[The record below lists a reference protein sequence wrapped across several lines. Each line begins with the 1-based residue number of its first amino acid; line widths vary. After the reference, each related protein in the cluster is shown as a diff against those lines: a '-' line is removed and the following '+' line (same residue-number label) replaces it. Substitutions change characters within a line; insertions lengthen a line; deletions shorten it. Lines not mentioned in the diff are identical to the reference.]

1 MSENML
7 SAVHDYI
14 SRGWAPI
21 PIPHR
26 GKGPR
31 IEAWQNLRINA
42 ETAPSHFNGTR
53 QNVGIILGKA
63 SGGLTDLDLDCPEAI
78 AAAPY
83 ILPKTAIF
91 GRASKPASHWIYC
104 TKLSATQDR
113 AAIKFLGSDKT
124 GLLEIRMGAGGAGA
138 QTVFPPSTHVSG
150 EAIEWVGPG
159 PSEIADVDGDDI
171 LQSAHRLA
179 AAAEL
184 ARNYPKIGG
193 RHDAAFVLGGFL
205 ARCEFSP
212 AEASLFV
219 EAVGAASL
227 QPGDKRRDMARTARN
242 GANAEKRAGFPMLAE
257 TFGKGAAKKV
267 AEWLDY
273 NGEDGAIAKGCNID
287 DAAGDPRLVTVK
299 GVQVRPNGEAQV
311 HSFAHG
317 GARYRLVHDVESI
330 AAAIEAAP
338 EADAAKVLAKLIVQS
353 DVGRDEADRLCKLA
367 GARAGCG
374 SRIAAKMVAEAK
386 AEQREAAARE
396 RRRLNALASTKARL
410 PVPLPD
416 AEAKPIMEQW
426 DDILAN
432 AAAPPMRDVE
442 GWPVMVELREIA
454 GLHELTASG
463 SNDAEDEKT
472 RLPSPKTYLLTKHNR
487 FSLEIELSD
496 HITFYEET
504 KDGDRA
510 VGAPFRLLTHWLEY
524 KRSTL
529 PIVRA
534 VVTMPLVLASG
545 EMLAG
550 EGLDRGRGVYFQIDP
565 SLAKYIPERS
575 ACTPIAV
582 AKAYTYLADEW
593 LVDVAADRDG
603 KAVLIALALSIIER
617 VLFPERPA
625 FNVTAGLRGNGKTT
639 AISMVLLAALGV
651 KPPAMAWTH
660 DGEER
665 RKALY
670 AVLREG
676 APLLVF
682 DNIPRGTI
690 IACSHIER
698 ALTTDVYRDR
708 VLGESESPTAPAF
721 TIIVFTG
728 NNIGVKSDMA
738 SRVLIAR
745 LTANRTDPE
754 NRPFTHDDPVAW
766 TLDHRGDILNALYT
780 VLLGNPRFD
789 DRARCAPKT
798 RFKTWWHLVGSAVEN
813 AVQEATKTTL
823 SFEKILKDAEAGDE
837 EAAARGAILKT
848 LHSIDWQTWDGDG
861 DRCFTTA
868 DLAEHLGKIAD
879 KVKTGVDE
887 SDMAELRRFCT
898 SRKATAPTPT
908 AITRALNAIAET
920 PTAVETAVLT
930 LHAWRDTHAHAST
943 FKVVHAREA

>member
-1 MSENML
+1 MPDSVKARIETLGGFAGALAAVCPMFAGAGYIRRRSTSAGAVNSETGVEYQSVGEHIYL
-7 SAVHDYI
+7 PVEDGSDAHRFLYALHD
-14 SRGWAPI
+14 RAWLAGLGWHLVGKAGQLLERSIVDRMVCAPERLVFEAA
-21 PIPHR
+21 PTLEPPLTQ
-26 GKGPR
+26 GPR
-31 IEAWQNLRINA
+31 PAIVHEGAPLDTR
-42 ETAPSHFNGTR
+42 TACPD
-53 QNVGIILGKA
+53 
-63 SGGLTDLDLDCPEAI
+63 LTP
-78 AAAPY
+78 
-83 ILPKTAIF
+83 
-91 GRASKPASHWIYC
+91 H
-104 TKLSATQDR
+104 
-113 AAIKFLGSDKT
+113 
-124 GLLEIRMGAGGAGA
+124 
-138 QTVFPPSTHVSG
+138 
-150 EAIEWVGPG
+150 EAIE
-159 PSEIADVDGDDI
+159 
-171 LQSAHRLA
+171 LQRLKDMAANALAAPA
-179 AAAEL
+179 AAAAAAFDAEQISNTIARDIDPNRARATVEAWRKRLLRPGAALDFDDKEIGRKTVADVLADL
-184 ARNYPKIGG
+184 ARFDGETLADPIEGVAYG
-193 RHDAAFVLGGFL
+193 RN
-205 ARCEFSP
+205 C
-212 AEASLFV
+212 
-219 EAVGAASL
+219 
-227 QPGDKRRDMARTARN
+227 
-242 GANAEKRAGFPMLAE
+242 
-257 TFGKGAAKKV
+257 
-267 AEWLDY
+267 
-273 NGEDGAIAKGCNID
+273 AI
-287 DAAGDPRLVTVK
+287 
-299 GVQVRPNGEAQV
+299 VQVCPNGEAQV
-311 HSFAHG
+311 YSFAHG

-338 EADAAKVLAKLIVQS
+338 SDDCAKVLAKLIVRS
-353 DVGRDEADRLCKLA
+353 DIGRDETDRLCKLA

-374 SRIAAKMVAEAK
+374 SRIAAKMVAEAR

-396 RRRLNALASTKARL
+396 RRRLNTLEATRARL
-410 PVPLPD
+410 PAPLPD

-454 GLHELTASG
+454 GLHELTSGG
-463 SNDAEDEKT
+463 SNDDEDEKT
-472 RLPSPKTYLLTKHNR
+472 RLPSPKNYLLTKHNR
-487 FSLEIELSD
+487 CSLEIELSD

-545 EMLAG
+545 ELMIG
-550 EGLDRGRGVYFQIDP
+550 KGLDRERGVFFRIDP
-565 SLAKYIPERS
+565 SLANYIPERA

-582 AKAYTYLADEW
+582 AKAYRYLTDEW
-593 LVDVAADRDG
+593 LVDIAADREG

-639 AISMVLLAALGV
+639 VISMVLLAALGV

-738 SRVLIAR
+738 SRILIAR

-754 NRPFTHDDPVAW
+754 NRPFAHDDPVAW

-789 DRARCAPKT
+789 DLDRCAPKT

-813 AVQEATKTTL
+813 AVQEATKTAL
-823 SFEKILKDAEAGDE
+823 SFEKTLKDAEAGDE
-837 EAAARGAILKT
+837 EATARGAILKT

-879 KVKTGVDE
+879 KVKIGVNE
-887 SDMAELRRFCT
+887 PPDMAELRRFCT
-898 SRKATAPTPT
+898 SRKATAPTPN
-908 AITRALNAIAET
+908 AITRALNAIAEA
-920 PTAVETAVLT
+920 PTAVEKNVLT
-930 LHAWRDTHAHAST
+930 LHAWRDSASHAAV
-943 FKVVHAREA
+943 FKIVTPKEA